1 MLQDEGQRSGGG
13 EVLSDD
19 ERLRRFEALVH
30 ASPDFIAI
38 AAVDGKVEFVNDAGR
53 LLAGIGRDVDVTET
67 SITDYLTPTGL
78 EASVTVEQPA
88 VVRDGYWTGET
99 TLRDWRDGS
108 DIPVTVTSFVL
119 RDIDTG
125 EPIAMATIQRDLR
138 EVRAAAAKA
147 ELAEA
152 AMRSSERR
160 QSALLRHM
168 SDLVL
173 VVDADLTLTY
183 ASPSLTRILGHP
195 ESSRLGTSVLGL
207 VHPDERDRVRGML
220 EALIAEPGTGPA
232 VRVRVVD
239 TAGHCRLFEARSTN
253 LLDAPDV
260 HGIVITAHDVSATW
274 AAEQSQQDVAHVL
287 ELIARE
293 APIPTV
299 LQAIT
304 SWVERQTHGL
314 RCTVLLTEAG
324 VPVRVLRDGAS
335 SSMPDVYRDAVDGL
349 PVGAEYSPC
358 ALAVERGQPVVVED
372 LLADNRWS
380 RFHDLARQLNTR
392 SCWSYPIDS
401 PASGATLGSFALYS
415 EHPLLPDP
423 AVEALV
429 ARASNLVG
437 IAVDRDRLVAR
448 LAHQARHDALT
459 LLPNRLELLKRLT
472 DALRQAQQGTA
483 PAPVVLFFDLDR
495 LKVIN
500 DSLGHDV
507 GDELLLSLAQRL
519 ASAIGDEGLVAR
531 FGGDE
536 FVVLSTRLVDLPDIE
551 ALAGRVLQVVSEPV
565 RLGSRL
571 LSPSA
576 SVGIVVATADQTATG
591 VLRDADI
598 AMYRAKQG
606 GGNRVEVF
614 GAHMRQR
621 AFDRLDL
628 EGEIRDGI
636 AAGEFRVHY
645 QPLVDL
651 RADDQIVGFEALVRW
666 QHPTRGLLAPDAF
679 LQMAE
684 ETDLIVP
691 LGEWVLRTVAAT
703 ARTWQQEISIPD
715 LTLSVNVSARQ
726 LSSTALLSL
735 VAECVRDLGPWT
747 LALELTESTLM
758 DDATAALE
766 TLNALA
772 AAGGRISID
781 DFGTGFSSLSYLTLL
796 PVQSLK
802 IDRSFVSALGPD
814 AHAATTVTAAIL
826 GLARQLGLRAVA
838 EGIETHAQRQHLVDL
853 GCPIGQGYL
862 FGHAVD
868 EDTALALLLFQAEAS
883 GAGRGNGPAQR

>member
-1 MLQDEGQRSGGG
+1 M
-13 EVLSDD
+13 LSDE

-53 LLAGIGRDVDVTET
+53 LLAGIGPDVDVTDT
-67 SITDYLTPTGL
+67 SIADYLTPSGL
-78 EASVTVEQPA
+78 EASFTVEQPA
-88 VVRDGYWTGET
+88 VVRDGYWTGKT
-99 TLRDWRDGS
+99 TLRDWRDDS
-108 DIPVTVTSFVL
+108 DIPVMVTSFVL
-119 RDIDTG
+119 RDTSTG

-160 QSALLRHM
+160 QSALLRHL

-173 VVDADLTLTY
+173 VVDADLALTY
-183 ASPSLTRILGHP
+183 ASPSLTRVLGHP
-195 ESSRLGTSVLGL
+195 ESSRIGTSVLDL
-207 VHPDERDRVRGML
+207 VHPDERDLARGML
-220 EALIAEPGTGPA
+220 EALIADPGTGPA
-232 VRVRVVD
+232 VRVRVLD
-239 TAGHCRLFEARSTN
+239 AAGRSRLFEARSTN
-253 LLDAPDV
+253 LLHVADV
-260 HGIVITAHDVSATW
+260 NGIVITAHDVSAAW
-274 AAEQSQQDVAHVL
+274 AAEQSQQDVARVL

-299 LQAIT
+299 LRAIT
-304 SWVERQTHGL
+304 SWVEQQTPGM
-314 RCTVLLTEAG
+314 RCTVVLSEAG
-324 VPVRVLRDGAS
+324 VPLRVLREGAS
-335 SSMPDVYRDAVDGL
+335 PSMPEAYRTAVDGM
-349 PVGAEYSPC
+349 PVGAALFPC
-358 ALAVERGQPVVVED
+358 AIAVERGEPVVVED
-372 LLADNRWS
+372 LLADGRWTD
-380 RFHDLARQLNTR
+380 FHDLARQVDAR
-392 SCWSYPIDS
+392 SCWAYPIDS
-401 PASGATLGSFALYS
+401 PASGATLGSFALYGGK
-415 EHPLLPDP
+415 PGLPGP

-429 ARASNLVG
+429 VRASHLVG

-448 LAHQARHDALT
+448 LAHQAHHDALT
-459 LLPNRLELLKRLT
+459 LLPNRLELLERLT
-472 DALRQAQQGTA
+472 DALRQAQQGAA
-483 PAPVVLFFDLDR
+483 PAPVVLFFDVDR

-519 ASAIGDEGLVAR
+519 ARAIGDDGLVAR

-536 FVVLSTRLVDLPDIE
+536 FVVLSTRLVDVPDIE
-551 ALAGRVLQVVSEPV
+551 SLASRVLSVVSEPV

-576 SVGIVVATADQTATG
+576 SVGIVVAAADQSATG

-606 GGNRVEVF
+606 GGNRFEVF

-628 EGEIRDGI
+628 EGQIRDGI

-651 RADDQIVGFEALVRW
+651 RADDRIVGFEALVRW

-684 ETDLIVP
+684 ETDLVVP
-691 LGEWVLRTVAAT
+691 LGEWVLRAVAAT
-703 ARTWQQEISIPD
+703 ARRWQERVSVPD

-726 LSSTALLSL
+726 LTSTALLPL
-735 VAECVRDLGPWT
+735 VGECVRVLGPWT
-747 LALELTESTLM
+747 LGLELTESTLM

-781 DFGTGFSSLSYLTLL
+781 DFGTGFSSLSYLTML

-802 IDRSFVSALGPD
+802 IDRSFVSALGAD
-814 AHAATTVTAAIL
+814 APAATTVTAAIL
-826 GLARQLGLRAVA
+826 GLARQLGLNAVA
-838 EGIETHAQRQHLVDL
+838 EGIETPEQRQHLVDL
-853 GCPIGQGYL
+853 GCPTGQGYL

-868 EDTALALLLFQAEAS
+868 EDAALSLLLSQGS
-883 GAGRGNGPAQR
+883 PSSR